1 MNLLSLADQMKTR
14 LTLFTILFVISLIS
28 VPTSG
33 NKIFAATDT
42 FSADGQIGSLV
53 LGMTPSTNT
62 VNMSSVDKFVLSG
75 YWKLV
80 TENGKIADFTSE
92 FYTGHVNGANNHTHQ
107 LTNLRVQ
114 DDKPLQLSADGST
127 QISGLTDVK
136 TNGKKAW
143 NDVPTT
149 ISISKGRTI
158 SIDIADNGTQRHF
171 MDQPIYGIV
180 KDLTIMSIPSNDT
193 MLDSNLTNKSSTLN
207 STIPEQLPPQSING
221 SNLPKI

>member
-1 MNLLSLADQMKTR
+1 MNLLPLADQIKTR

-53 LGMTPSTNT
+53 LGMPPSTNT

-80 TENGKIADFTSE
+80 TENGKIDDFTSE

-158 SIDIADNGTQRHF
+158 SIDIADNRTQRHF

>member
-1 MNLLSLADQMKTR
+1 MNLLSLADQIKTR

-53 LGMTPSTNT
+53 LGMPPSTNT

-80 TENGKIADFTSE
+80 TENGKIDDFTSE

-127 QISGLTDVK
+127 LISGLTDVK

>member
-53 LGMTPSTNT
+53 LGMPPSTNT

-171 MDQPIYGIV
+171 MHQPIYGIV

>member
-1 MNLLSLADQMKTR
+1 MNLLSLADQIKTR

-33 NKIFAATDT
+33 NKIFAATDS

-53 LGMTPSTNT
+53 LGMPPSTNT